1 MPRFMHQEEPLQTCL
16 QPGRPQWRDPSCR
29 STSHPRSDWEVF
41 CAKWRSFKA
50 ARGVEDRQETDS
62 PVTQLHGCMGIWLVF
77 VQQTRLSDPETLQ
90 EQELLKVIRKVT
102 VKPENVW
109 VTRGDLHGMKQE
121 QVNLL
126 QVTLQGLRVKQD

>member
-1 MPRFMHQEEPLQTCL
+1 
-16 QPGRPQWRDPSCR
+16 
-29 STSHPRSDWEVF
+29 
-41 CAKWRSFKA
+41 
-50 ARGVEDRQETDS
+50 
-62 PVTQLHGCMGIWLVF
+62 MGIWLVF

>member
-1 MPRFMHQEEPLQTCL
+1 M
-16 QPGRPQWRDPSCR
+16 
-29 STSHPRSDWEVF
+29 
-41 CAKWRSFKA
+41 
-50 ARGVEDRQETDS
+50 EDRQETDS
-62 PVTQLHGCMGIWLVF
+62 PVTQLHGCIGIWLVF
-77 VQQTRLSDPETLQ
+77 VQQTCLSDPETLQ